1 MAKRFN
7 FRLGQVLSLRK
18 QIEDVRVRE
27 LAQAKSRLLEI
38 ENALRV
44 HAEIEGKFFD
54 TYEVMEEGRAFNV
67 DEAIVYSNYKEWLRR
82 KEAEYKG
89 LESEWALEVE
99 RRRRE
104 AVKASKQRQ
113 LLENFKEKQER
124 KHEKEVLNEEQK
136 FLDEIS
142 SIAFLRRE
150 RSKRAVGDR

>member
-7 FRLGQVLSLRK
+7 FRLGQVLNLRK

-38 ENALRV
+38 ENILKAN
-44 HAEIEGKFFD
+44 AEVEGEFLG
-54 TYEVMEEGRAFNV
+54 TYKVMAEGEVFNV
-67 DEAIVYSNYKEWLRR
+67 DEAIVYSNYKDWLGR
-82 KEAEYKG
+82 KKKEYKG

-104 AVKASKQRQ
+104 AVKASKQRR

-124 KHEKEVLNEEQK
+124 KHEKEVLSEEQK
-136 FLDEIS
+136 FLDDIS
-142 SIAFLRRE
+142 SIAFLRR
-150 RSKRAVGDR
+150 

>member
-38 ENALRV
+38 ENALQV
-44 HAEIEGKFFD
+44 HAEVEGKFFD
-54 TYEVMEEGRAFNV
+54 TYKVMEEGGTFNV
-67 DEAIVYSNYKEWLRR
+67 DEAIVYSNYKEWLGR
-82 KEAEYKG
+82 KETEYKG

-104 AVKASKQRQ
+104 TVKASKQRQ

-150 RSKRAVGDR
+150 RSKRVVGDR